1 MFWELVIT
9 SHLNKKNMSRRL
21 IFGFLGLMILSL
33 VMSCEKDYIKDEE
46 TETETEN
53 DSDGDQD
60 NTAGL
65 HEDSTDYVWNDSDV
79 IPIVL
84 NGSSVTVN
92 NAGVTVTGSIVTIT
106 KAATYSITGALTN
119 GQLVVNTEDDGVV
132 RLILSGAQV
141 ANSTTTPF
149 LISKSKKVVVY
160 LQPASQNT
168 LSDATTYAGTATT
181 DPNACIYSKSN
192 LTICGSGSLTIK
204 GNYKDGIQSKD
215 GLIIR
220 NSKLNIT
227 AVDDG
232 ICGKDYLYARGA
244 NIIIKAGGDGFKS
257 DNTENAAL
265 GYITLSLDTLD
276 VTSGGDAISAQTNLT
291 VNSGKYTLTSG
302 GGSSKTVA
310 STLSA
315 KGVKADV
322 KLTINGGMFSV
333 SSADDAVH
341 TNGELVVNG
350 GEVTVASSDD
360 GFKAESSVT
369 INNGTV
375 SITKSYE
382 GIESPSIKVNDGNI
396 SIIASNDCF
405 NATKGT
411 GSESSDGSLLAI
423 TGGNIYL
430 NVTSGDGL
438 DSNGNISISG
448 GTILVHGPQSSPEV
462 GMDYNGTCTVTGGF
476 LVISGTNSN
485 MTQAPST
492 SSTQYSVR
500 VIMTSSL
507 AANTI
512 FHIQNAAGN
521 DILTFKPARS
531 YYSMVFSSSSLKS
544 GNTYYIYTGGS
555 CTGTLQNGLYTGGT
569 YSGGTLY
576 GNFTVSSSVTS
587 LGSAT
592 GGGGRP
598 GG

>member
-1 MFWELVIT
+1 
-9 SHLNKKNMSRRL
+9 MSRKL
-21 IFGFLGLMILSL
+21 IYGFIGLLVLSF
-33 VMSCEKDYIKDEE
+33 VFSCEKQYIKD
-46 TETETEN
+46 ETETEN
-53 DSDGDQD
+53 DADDDDDQD

-65 HEDSTDYVWNDSDV
+65 HEDSTDYVWNTSDV
-79 IPIVL
+79 IPIIL
-84 NGSSVTVN
+84 NGSSVTAN
-92 NAGVTVTGSIVTIT
+92 NEAVTVLGSIVTIT
-106 KAATYSITGALTN
+106 KAATYSVTGTLTN
-119 GQLVVNTEDDGVV
+119 GQLVINTEDEGVV
-132 RLILSGAQV
+132 RVILAGAQV
-141 ANSTTTPF
+141 ASSATTPF
-149 LISKSKKVVVY
+149 LVSKAKKVVIY
-160 LQPASQNT
+160 LQPSSQNT
-168 LSDATTYAGTATT
+168 FSDATTYASTATT

-192 LTICGSGSLTIK
+192 LTIFGTGSLTIQ

-220 NSKLNIT
+220 DSKINVT

-232 ICGKDYLYARGA
+232 ICGKDYLSARGA
-244 NIIIKAGGDGFKS
+244 NITIKAGGDGFKS

-265 GYITLSLDTLD
+265 GYIALSLDTLD

-302 GGSSKTVA
+302 GGSTKTVA

-322 KLTINGGMFSV
+322 KLTINGGTFSV
-333 SSADDAVH
+333 NSADDAIH
-341 TNGELVVNG
+341 TNGELVING
-350 GEVTVASSDD
+350 GEIIAASSDD

-382 GIESPSIKVNDGNI
+382 GIESPTIKVNEGKV
-396 SIIASNDCF
+396 SIISSDDCF

-411 GSESSDGSLLAI
+411 GGESNDGSLLAI
-423 TGGNIYL
+423 AGGSVYVNG
-430 NVTSGDGL
+430 SGGDAL
-438 DSNGNISISG
+438 DSNGSIAISG
-448 GTILVHGPQSSPEV
+448 GTILAHGPQSSPEV
-462 GMDYNGTCTVTGGF
+462 GMDYNGTCSVTGGF

-485 MTQAPST
+485 MTQAPSS

-512 FHIQNAAGN
+512 FHIQDAAGN

-531 YYSMVFSSSSLKS
+531 YYSIVLSSPSLKS
-544 GNTYYIYTGGS
+544 GSTYNIYTGGS

>member
-1 MFWELVIT
+1 
-9 SHLNKKNMSRRL
+9 MSRR
-21 IFGFLGLMILSL
+21 IIYGFLGLMVLYL

-84 NGSSVTVN
+84 NGNSVTVN

-119 GQLVVNTEDDGVV
+119 GQLVVNTEDDDVV
-132 RLILSGAQV
+132 RIILSGVQV

-168 LSDATTYAGTATT
+168 FSDATTYAGTATA

-192 LTICGSGSLTIK
+192 LTICGSGSLTIN

-220 NSKLNIT
+220 NLKLSIT

-257 DNTENAAL
+257 DNTENVAL

-276 VTSGGDAISAQTNLT
+276 VTSGGDGISAQTNLT
-291 VNSGKYTLTSG
+291 VNSGKYTITSG

-315 KGVKADV
+315 KGVKADG
-322 KLTINGGMFSV
+322 KLTINGGMFTV
-333 SSADDAVH
+333 SSADDAIH
-341 TNGELVVNG
+341 TNGELIIND

-360 GFKAESSVT
+360 SFKAESSVT
-369 INNGTV
+369 INNGTI

-423 TGGNIYL
+423 AGGNIYV
-430 NVTSGDGL
+430 NITSGDGL

-462 GMDYNGTCTVTGGF
+462 GMDYNGTCSVTGGF

-512 FHIQNAAGN
+512 FHIQDAAGN

>member
-1 MFWELVIT
+1 
-9 SHLNKKNMSRRL
+9 MSRRL
-21 IFGFLGLMILSL
+21 IYGFLGLMVLSL
-33 VMSCEKDYIKDEE
+33 LMSCEKDYIKDEE

-92 NAGVTVTGSIVTIT
+92 NVGVTVTGSIVTIT
-106 KAATYSITGALTN
+106 KAATYSITGSLTN

-132 RLILSGAQV
+132 RIILSGAQV

-160 LQPASQNT
+160 LQPASQSSF
-168 LSDATTYAGTATT
+168 SDATTYAGTATT

-310 STLSA
+310 TTLSA

-322 KLTINGGMFSV
+322 KLTINGGMFTV
-333 SSADDAVH
+333 SSADDAIH
-341 TNGELVVNG
+341 TNGELIING

-382 GIESPSIKVNDGNI
+382 GIESPSIKVNEGI
-396 SIIASNDCF
+396 VSIVSSDDCF

-411 GSESSDGSLLAI
+411 GGESNDGSLLSI
-423 TGGNIYL
+423 TGGNIYV
-430 NVTSGDGL
+430 NGSGGDAL
-438 DSNGNISISG
+438 DSNGNITISG
-448 GTILVHGPQSSPEV
+448 GTILAHGPQSSPEV

-512 FHIQNAAGN
+512 FRIQDAAGN